1 LDGDIAN
8 DHDAYKDEIENG
20 ECNGISGVNGLH
32 WMKVAETPRS
42 RVLNGVLSEAEE
54 WHRREQ
60 NGGQP

>member
-1 LDGDIAN
+1 MDGDIAN

-42 RVLNGVLSEAEE
+42 GVLNGVLSEADE
-54 WHRREQ
+54 WH
-60 NGGQP
+60 